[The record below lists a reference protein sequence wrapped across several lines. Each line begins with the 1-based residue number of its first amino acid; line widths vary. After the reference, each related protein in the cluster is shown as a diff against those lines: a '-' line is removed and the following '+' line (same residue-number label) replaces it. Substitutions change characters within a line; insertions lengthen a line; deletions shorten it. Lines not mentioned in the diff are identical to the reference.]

1 MLLFESCLSHG
12 LLVEISWN
20 ITYPIIPYRYPTG
33 TLQVPYRYPTG
44 ILQVP
49 SPIPGHPQYLSY
61 LLAPPGT
68 LLAALRGWRSEPH
81 HTADLPPWDRP
92 NGISKWT
99 GFGSY
104 VVGRRLI
111 ERRQLLCVFLSRLL
125 FSRVLALSMGWGGVG
140 YSRHVQVTSNA
151 LLALRAALLQ
161 VTSNTLLMLRFALL
175 QVTSNTLLTLR
186 AALLQVTSLDVTLCT
201 SSSNFKHALDV
212 TLCTSSSNF
221 KHALDVT
228 PCTYSSNFKHAL
240 DVALCTSSSNFS
252 HALDVTLCS
261 SSSNF

>member
-1 MLLFESCLSHG
+1 MAASAAAYTNAGSWILSSARFRHRIPSHFSVRVSTIFAVRKEKQARKFYG
-12 LLVEISWN
+12 RPLGGKKHVKNLVWLVGAPNVVVWIMFKPWLVGWN
-20 ITYPIIPYRYPTG
+20 KLKYHIPYH
-33 TLQVPYRYPTG
+33 TLQVPYRYPRG

-81 HTADLPPWDRP
+81 HTADLPPWGRP

-140 YSRHVQVTSNA
+140 Y
-151 LLALRAALLQ
+151 
-161 VTSNTLLMLRFALL
+161 
-175 QVTSNTLLTLR
+175 
-186 AALLQVTSLDVTLCT
+186 
-201 SSSNFKHALDV
+201 
-212 TLCTSSSNF
+212 
-221 KHALDVT
+221 
-228 PCTYSSNFKHAL
+228 
-240 DVALCTSSSNFS
+240 
-252 HALDVTLCS
+252 
-261 SSSNF
+261 